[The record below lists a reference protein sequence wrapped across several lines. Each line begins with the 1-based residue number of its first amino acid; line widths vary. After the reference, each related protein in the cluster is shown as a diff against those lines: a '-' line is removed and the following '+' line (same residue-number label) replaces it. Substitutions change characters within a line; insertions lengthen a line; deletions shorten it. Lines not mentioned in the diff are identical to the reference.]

1 MNNIGWCDCTINP
14 VVGCSKCSPGCRS
27 CYAERFAARL
37 ARNPQTAIKYRD
49 VVDEN
54 GKWTGKISEPSW
66 SCFAKLPKAPRRVF
80 VGSMTDLFHPQ
91 IPFYLLDR
99 IFLVFLHCPQHTFLV
114 LTKRPERAAEYFP
127 RGGEWIT
134 DTSLITGEVTR
145 YPFPIPNLWLGVT
158 VCNQEEADAKIPVLL
173 QIPAAKRFISIEP
186 MLGPVNIEKFL
197 RGSYECGLSCG
208 KRMSFRD
215 LPEMRCTKCG
225 FVGPDDETWGD
236 GDCAVCPECGQDG
249 CCGAIEAICP
259 DCGHYMVRD
268 HPDTP
273 YIDWVICGGE
283 TGPDSRP
290 MHPEWARSLRDQ
302 CQSAGVPFY
311 FKGWGGWIPCDNGT
325 YQGHIGTWVNGRF
338 VDGIGDTLDFGS
350 NMSRINAKV
359 FGHNLLDEQEWHQ
372 FPEAL

>member
-1 MNNIGWCDCTINP
+1 MNPIGWCDITINP
-14 VVGCSKCSPGCRS
+14 LVGCSKCSPGCDN

-37 ARNPQTAIKYRD
+37 AKNPATAKKYAG

-54 GKWTGKISEPSW
+54 GKWTGRIRSTFTMDDGSPNYEGKVTYELFW
-66 SCFAKLPKAPRRVF
+66 SLGKKHKRVF
-80 VGSMTDLFHPQ
+80 IGSMTDIFHENADKKDLAH
-91 IPFYLLDR
+91 IMLS
-99 IFLVFLHCPQHTFLV
+99 IHKHPQHTFMF
-114 LTKRPERAAEYFP
+114 LTKRPHVMKERLGPWLLDDAP
-127 RGGEWIT
+127 
-134 DTSLITGEVTR
+134 S
-145 YPFPIPNLWLGVT
+145 PNLWLGVT
-158 VCNQEEADAKIPVLL
+158 VCNQQEADEKIPVLL
-173 QIPAAKRFISIEP
+173 QIPAAMRFVSVEP
-186 MLGPVNIEKFL
+186 MLGQMNIEKFL

-311 FKGWGGWIPCDNGT
+311 FKGWGGWMPCDNGA

-338 VDGIGDTLDFGS
+338 VDGIGDTLDSGS

-359 FGHNLLDEQEWHQ
+359 FGHNLLDGQEWHQ